1 MLNDEE
7 IHFNNL
13 LKSANITEND
23 LKSKVN
29 FDVTIDIESGKQY
42 KANITLDLPVEN
54 VIEEGTTSTEITD
67 LKDIVFKRSKN

>member
-1 MLNDEE
+1 M
-7 IHFNNL
+7 
-13 LKSANITEND
+13 
-23 LKSKVN
+23 N

-42 KANITLDLPVEN
+42 KANITLDLPVGN